1 MVIVSSY
8 YEASCQ
14 LRQRARPTPIV
25 ATFGFPERHSMG
37 TARVTLRKE
46 WLTVDLYGPNLLG
59 NTRHTMVGTMSS
71 KPERAR

>member
-25 ATFGFPERHSMG
+25 ATVQILCGHSMG
-37 TARVTLRKE
+37 TAVETLRKE
-46 WLTVDLYGPNLLG
+46 WATVDLYGPNLLG
-59 NTRHTMVGTMSS
+59 YTRHTMVKTMGSDS
-71 KPERAR
+71 ERRR

>member
-25 ATFGFPERHSMG
+25 ATSQFLAGHSMG
-37 TARVTLRKE
+37 TAVETLRKE
-46 WLTVDLYGPNLLG
+46 WATVDLYGPNALG
-59 NTRHTMVGTMSS
+59 NTRHTMAGTMSLE
-71 KPERAR
+71 PERAR